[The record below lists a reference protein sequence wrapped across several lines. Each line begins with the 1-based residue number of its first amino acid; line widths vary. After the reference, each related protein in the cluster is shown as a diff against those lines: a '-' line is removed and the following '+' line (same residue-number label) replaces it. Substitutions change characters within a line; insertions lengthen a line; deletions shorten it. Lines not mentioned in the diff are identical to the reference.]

1 MKGRRAL
8 LRGPH
13 DRGTFAMS
21 FKTIAPFEI
30 LASPVAPGIPDVPYV
45 QQGVFLQI
53 TNLSASSTLV
63 SLEYVAS
70 PAFVAASGAAK
81 LFTNIIDQSGT
92 PQQYPTSD
100 FLGGPVGFKALDIPA
115 GATWL
120 LGAQYLLLA
129 PPAPKLT
136 PATGATPQDNA
147 EARGVI
153 SLEASPGTKLLVL
166 GTIRQVFQ
174 NFDNT
179 GKLIDITEGA
189 YAIPL
194 VNGPLYNF

>member
-1 MKGRRAL
+1 
-8 LRGPH
+8 
-13 DRGTFAMS
+13 MS
-21 FKTIAPFEI
+21 LKTVASFEI
-30 LASPVAPGIPDVPYV
+30 LASPVAPGLPDVPYV

-53 TNLSASSTLV
+53 TNLSTASTLV
-63 SLEYVAS
+63 SLEYAAS
-70 PAFVAASGAAK
+70 PAFVASSGAVK
-81 LFTNIIDQSGT
+81 LFTNFIDQSGT

-120 LGAQYLLLA
+120 VGAQYLLVP

-166 GTIRQVFQ
+166 ATIRQVFQ
-174 NFDNT
+174 NYDKT

-194 VNGPLYNF
+194 VNGPIYNF